1 MATDEFYLA
10 IKFDTERQFKQWG
23 AVLVESTRS
32 DQQIRQVQILT
43 PYQRQQEEKK
53 KIEELQHI
61 ETRRSSAIV
70 AFQSVKKNLR
80 GQYLGRFLRLNGPV
94 WNEEDK
100 A

>member
-1 MATDEFYLA
+1 MIDLRTCKLKRGKLTDGKVFFEIRDMATDEFYLA

-53 KIEELQHI
+53 KIEEL
-61 ETRRSSAIV
+61 
-70 AFQSVKKNLR
+70 
-80 GQYLGRFLRLNGPV
+80 
-94 WNEEDK
+94 
-100 A
+100 